1 MNSLRTL
8 MLLGIAV
15 GLAACSKKED
25 YALPKTGTEK
35 TEIKS
40 SAATSEN
47 HLEREQ
53 FLSKVQQEVA
63 ELGTRIETLRKQA
76 QRATAE
82 LQPKILALDA
92 EMKNLQTKLTE
103 LKATTTDRWK
113 TLKIDIESS
122 MDHLRNAVDKAG
134 EK

>member
-1 MNSLRTL
+1 MRSLRTL
-8 MLLGIAV
+8 MLLGVVA

-25 YALPKTGTEK
+25 YTLPKTGTEK
-35 TEIKS
+35 AGIQD
-40 SAATSEN
+40 SAATN
-47 HLEREQ
+47 VNPLEREQ
-53 FLSKVQQEVA
+53 FLSRAQQEMA

-76 QRATAE
+76 QHAATE
-82 LQPKILALDA
+82 LQPRILALDA

-103 LKATTTDRWK
+103 LKATTTNQWK

-122 MDHLRNAVDKAG
+122 MDRLRNAIDKAG

>member
-8 MLLGIAV
+8 MLLGVAV
-15 GLAACSKKED
+15 GFAACSKKED
-25 YALPKTGTEK
+25 YALPKTGIEK
-35 TEIKS
+35 AEIKS
-40 SAATSEN
+40 FAATN
-47 HLEREQ
+47 VNTLEREQ
-53 FLSKVQQEVA
+53 FLSRAQQEVA

-82 LQPKILALDA
+82 FQPKILALDA

-103 LKATTTDRWK
+103 LKTTTTTQWK

-122 MDHLRNAVDKAG
+122 MDRLRNAVDKAG
-134 EK
+134 KK